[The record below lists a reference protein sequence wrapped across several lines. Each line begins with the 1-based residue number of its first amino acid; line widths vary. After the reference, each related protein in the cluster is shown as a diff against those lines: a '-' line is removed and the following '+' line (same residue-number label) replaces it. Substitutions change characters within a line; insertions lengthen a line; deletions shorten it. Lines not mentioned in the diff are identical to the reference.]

1 MSIAFKRLK
10 KRSDLPDWFPLE
22 VYQRELSKR
31 KWISEIL
38 VRCVF
43 ADLLNPASE
52 LAQQVAQEGMDIQ
65 EYDPLPLFRAAIG
78 HYRV

>member
-38 VRCVF
+38 VRCV
-43 ADLLNPASE
+43 
-52 LAQQVAQEGMDIQ
+52 LALVPFNSNEMI
-65 EYDPLPLFRAAIG
+65 
-78 HYRV
+78 